1 MNFLVDTSVISHF
14 APGRSPIAPDRI
26 TWALANQHRWFLPTI
41 AAMEI
46 QQGICRLE
54 RVGSPRRAAV
64 LAAWFASTLETF
76 RSRIVD
82 LDLQA
87 AMKAAAL
94 SDRLVASGKHPG
106 FADVLIA
113 ATADVRGYGILS
125 RNLRHFEPTGVPVYD
140 PFSANPAELP
150 T

>member
-14 APGRSPIAPDRI
+14 APGRSPIAPERI
-26 TWALANQHRWFLPTI
+26 NWALGNQHRWFLPTI

-54 RVGSPRRAAV
+54 RLGSPRRAAG
-64 LAAWFASTLETF
+64 LAAWFGGILETF
-76 RSRIVD
+76 RSRIVE

-87 AMKAAAL
+87 ALKAAAL
-94 SDRLVASGKHPG
+94 SDQLVASGRHPG

-113 ATADVRGYGILS
+113 AMADVRGYGILS
-125 RNLRHFEPTGVPVYD
+125 RNLRHFEPIGVPVFD
-140 PFSANPAELP
+140 PFSIDPAHLP